1 MLKQISVPIDSLFL
15 DPNNPRFISDLSE
28 RVTHKDS
35 QIEKQ
40 QSEILKKFVRST
52 GPNNPDD
59 DVTNIRSLYES
70 MIRMGFVAVDRIV
83 VRLIAGSPTKFLVLE
98 GNRRIATVKTILADY
113 EAALPPLGF
122 GAGEDRD
129 SVTEKLASF
138 TTIPAMQLEVSG
150 LSQKEIDQKVA
161 IILGIRHHGSLLGW
175 DPLPRAF
182 NIFSQYME
190 EKPKVES
197 FVWKNLKGQA
207 IRKRLSIGL
216 SEVESA
222 LRTYQAYLQI
232 RTIFPD
238 VKENHFSLIEAAVQN
253 KTLKHGY
260 FNIDQETFQL
270 NDASLTKLNL
280 LCQFA
285 TRDSQQPLLTTA
297 LTKKICPHPKA
308 FGALG
313 NLVNR
318 MQSATHQVI
327 KEFAAELLKRV
338 ENEDDLEMTID
349 QARADLSKFEKRI
362 NWATAIGELLIKQRD
377 KLNIGDY
384 SGDGL
389 ELARKTELKNTFE
402 NLRKLLGL

>member
-40 QSEILKKFVRST
+40 QPEILKKFVRST
-52 GPNNPDD
+52 GPNNPHD
-59 DVTNIRSLYES
+59 DVTNIKSLYMS

-83 VRLIAGSPTKFLVLE
+83 VRLIAESPTKFLVLE

-113 EAALPPLGF
+113 EAALPPLGI
-122 GAGEDRD
+122 GKREDRD
-129 SVTEKLASF
+129 SVTEKLATF
-138 TTIPAMQLEVSG
+138 KTIPAMQLEVTG

-182 NIFSQYME
+182 NIFSQYMS
-190 EKPKVES
+190 EKPKRRS
-197 FVWKNLKGQA
+197 FEYKNETAKVIGE
-207 IRKRLSIGL
+207 RLSIYL
-216 SEVESA
+216 SDVKSA
-222 LRTYQAYLQI
+222 LQTYQAYLQI
-232 RTIFPD
+232 LTIFPD

-253 KTLKHGY
+253 KTLKDGY
-260 FNIDQETFQL
+260 FNIDQDTFQL
-270 NDASLTKLNL
+270 NEASLSKLNL

-327 KEFAAELLKRV
+327 REFAAELLKRV
-338 ENEDDLEMTID
+338 ENEDDLEITID
-349 QARADLSKFEKRI
+349 QALADLAKFEERI

-389 ELARKTELKNTFE
+389 ELARKEELKNTFE
-402 NLRKLLGL
+402 ILRRLLDL